1 MTLSRLPN
9 HFRHVTKTTRRQA
22 AEAVRLLHFPQ
33 NALLRQHGITALG
46 DVRSSP
52 FSRFHPQFNKED
64 LERSVKSSGIR
75 YVFLGKELGARSED
89 RSCYENGRVQYSR
102 LAKTELFK
110 KGLDRVISGSQEFRI
125 ALMCAEKE
133 PLECHR
139 TLLVGRALADLGV
152 DVQHIHADGQL
163 EKYGDAM
170 KRLLDLVG
178 LPREDLFR
186 SPEELL
192 ADALNRQESRIAY
205 ADERMNDETASAA

>member
-1 MTLSRLPN
+1 MAATNNTVFTIGHSN
-9 HFRHVTKTTRRQA
+9 HPIDAFIS
-22 AEAVRLLHFPQ
+22 
-33 NALLRQHGITALG
+33 LLRQHGITALG

-52 FSRFHPQFNKED
+52 FSRFHPQFNKD
-64 LERSVKSSGIR
+64 ALERVVKANGIR

-102 LAKTELFK
+102 LARTELFK
-110 KGLDRVISGSQEFRI
+110 KGIDRVLSGSQEFRV

-139 TLLVGRALADLGV
+139 TLLVGRALVDIGT
-152 DVQHIHADGQL
+152 DVQHIHADGHL
-163 EKYGDAM
+163 EMYGDAM

-186 SPEELL
+186 SQEELM
-192 ADALNRQESRIAY
+192 ADALSRQEIRIAY
-205 ADERMNDETASAA
+205 ADERMNEDAQTSA

>member
-1 MTLSRLPN
+1 MATTNNTVFTIGHSN
-9 HFRHVTKTTRRQA
+9 HPIDAFI
-22 AEAVRLLHFPQ
+22 
-33 NALLRQHGITALG
+33 ALLRQHGITALG

>member
-1 MTLSRLPN
+1 MATIDNNVFTIGHSN
-9 HFRHVTKTTRRQA
+9 HPIDAFI
-22 AEAVRLLHFPQ
+22 
-33 NALLRQHGITALG
+33 ALLRQHGVTALG

-52 FSRFHPQFNKED
+52 FSRFHPQFNKEN
-64 LERSVKSSGIR
+64 LERSVKASGIR

-102 LAKTELFK
+102 LARTELFK
-110 KGLDRVISGSQEFRI
+110 KGIDRVISGSKDFRI

-139 TLLVGRALADLGV
+139 TLLVGRALADIGV
-152 DVQHIHADGQL
+152 DVQHIHADGHL
-163 EKYGDAM
+163 ETYEDAM

-186 SPEELL
+186 SPEELM
-192 ADALNRQESRIAY
+192 AEALNRQESRIAY